1 MWAFTSH
8 KSMNELDS
16 CFWPHWATGM
26 AGNICIGAQL
36 CTRDG
41 RRTGNAVV
49 TGWISDK
56 DRTWEV
62 LTDAGNTL
70 VVNEEEISALFYY
83 PRWTMAVDS
92 CPGRQYQS
100 GADHELEA
108 CRQLLEINK
117 CPSEWID
124 LMMSFRR
131 PKPPSLKQQATTEL
145 DDAVMRGDCITVSDV
160 LPILRRVIEALP
172 E

>member
-1 MWAFTSH
+1 
-8 KSMNELDS
+8 
-16 CFWPHWATGM
+16 
-26 AGNICIGAQL
+26 
-36 CTRDG
+36 
-41 RRTGNAVV
+41 VV
-49 TGWISDK
+49 TGRISDK

-62 LTDAGNTL
+62 LTDAGNTII
-70 VVNEEEISALFYY
+70 VNEKEINELFHS

-100 GADHELEA
+100 GADQELEA

-131 PKPPSLKQQATTEL
+131 PKPPSLKQQATIEL

>member
-1 MWAFTSH
+1 MNDQKPSNSSIPKPTLEQVLQWHHECYQGGGGGLVMSSRTLESIIEAAITWAA
-8 KSMNELDS
+8 
-16 CFWPHWATGM
+16 PII
-26 AGNICIGAQL
+26 AGQ
-36 CTRDG
+36 
-41 RRTGNAVV
+41 
-49 TGWISDK
+49 
-56 DRTWEV
+56 
-62 LTDAGNTL
+62 
-70 VVNEEEISALFYY
+70 
-83 PRWTMAVDS
+83 
-92 CPGRQYQS
+92 
-100 GADHELEA
+100 ELEA

-131 PKPPSLKQQATTEL
+131 PKPPSLKQQATIEL